1 MLRAQKKISK
11 KVIKED
17 KLVTTYFKAQ
27 SWYDDNRKRLS
38 TIGGV
43 VIVLVLALWF
53 YSNNVRANNER
64 ATTDLAKVFTFYDNG
79 QYQIAINGIP
89 ERNVTG
95 LQALVNN
102 YGSTKSGNLAKFYL
116 ASAYYN
122 SQDFDKALEYFKD
135 YSGGNPLL
143 EISALAGAGPCFE
156 AKGEH
161 MNAAENFEKA
171 GLKNADDP
179 NTPENLVNAA
189 RNFGKVGEKERAV
202 ELLKK
207 VKKEYPSS
215 TAARDVER
223 YIAEVSA

>member
-17 KLVTTYFKAQ
+17 TLVTTYFKAQ
-27 SWYDDNRKRLS
+27 SWYDENRKRLS

-95 LQALVNN
+95 LQALVDN

-143 EISALAGAGPCFE
+143 EISALAGAGACFE

-161 MNAAENFEKA
+161 MKAAENFEKA

-179 NTPENLVNAA
+179 NAPENLVNAA
-189 RNFGKVGEKERAV
+189 RNFGKAGEKERAV

-215 TAARDVER
+215 TAARDVDR
-223 YIAEVSA
+223 YIAEEGA

>member
-27 SWYDDNRKRLS
+27 SWYDENRKRLS

-95 LQALVNN
+95 LQALVDN

-135 YSGGNPLL
+135 YGGGNPLL
-143 EISALAGAGPCFE
+143 EISALAGAGACFE
-156 AKGEH
+156 AKGEL
-161 MNAAENFEKA
+161 MKAAENFEKA

-179 NTPENLVNAA
+179 NAPENLVNAA
-189 RNFGKVGEKERAV
+189 RNFGKAGEKERAV

-207 VKKEYPSS
+207 VKREYPSS